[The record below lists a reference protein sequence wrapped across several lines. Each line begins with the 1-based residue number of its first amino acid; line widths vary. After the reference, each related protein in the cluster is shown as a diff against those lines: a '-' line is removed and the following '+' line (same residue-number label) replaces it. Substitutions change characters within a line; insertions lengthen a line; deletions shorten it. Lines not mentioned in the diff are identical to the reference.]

1 MNEPSG
7 ASDPRSSDRPSTNR
21 DQFLFPRAKYFGEFT
36 PQNLAFNANLQ
47 EFARR
52 IEFICALETNGKLS
66 PMEAYDQIK
75 DLWQKLKSSKTEL
88 IDTPPPAPPTLPEDQ
103 A

>member
-1 MNEPSG
+1 VVEPSG
-7 ASDPRSSDRPSTNR
+7 HSEHGAGDRNQAAK
-21 DQFLFPRAKYFGEFT
+21 DQFLFPRSKYFGEFT

-66 PMEAYDQIK
+66 PTEAYDQIK
-75 DLWQKLKSSKTEL
+75 DLWKNLKSSKTAL
-88 IDTPPPAPPTLPEDQ
+88 IDAPPPEPPTLPEEGK
-103 A
+103 

>member
-1 MNEPSG
+1 MVGPSG
-7 ASDPRSSDRPSTNR
+7 HSEQGGSDRPPGAKE
-21 DQFLFPRAKYFGEFT
+21 QFLFPRAKYFGEFT

-66 PMEAYDQIK
+66 PEEAYGQIK
-75 DLWQKLKSSKTEL
+75 DLWHHLKTSKAEL
-88 IDTPPPAPPTLPEDQ
+88 IDAPPPPPPTLPED
-103 A
+103 